1 MIAGYTA
8 GVGDW
13 GRDEVFE
20 YAGHLEGS
28 SLALMS
34 AWTSSLPHQSDRAGN
49 AGNSERQELAVVPW
63 LRE

>member
-28 SLALMS
+28 SLASMLALTSNLPLSIAIVLGKRATVS
-34 AWTSSLPHQSDRAGN
+34 AQK
-49 AGNSERQELAVVPW
+49 LAVMP
-63 LRE
+63 